1 MNPQAFAQ
9 RHCNLPHA
17 HAKGNERKTIKA
29 FIVHL
34 TLQALAW
41 QSFFMKYFY
50 HYKSHR
56 HVGFPLRAGRHNFI
70 QKITP
75 A

>member
-1 MNPQAFAQ
+1 
-9 RHCNLPHA
+9 LPHA

-41 QSFFMKYFY
+41 QSFFMKFFIVI
-50 HYKSHR
+50 KSHR
-56 HVGFPLRAGRHNFI
+56 HVVVPPYV
-70 QKITP
+70 P
-75 A
+75 ADIISYKR